1 MRSDAESAIRKAG
14 YLGMRKIR
22 EYPARQR
29 SISGPACRYWGI
41 GVHAATVSISPF
53 LALPAPKTIDGTDAM
68 DIARLCRTLS
78 AAALLAVATLGTA
91 PPASAQT
98 RVVLYSEAGQRPLS
112 YEENGAPKGDYIDHF
127 MRVANRIPGY
137 QVEIRFASWART
149 VEEAKNGNSAGIL
162 GVYYR
167 PKERP
172 YLNHSKAF
180 YAEEVAVHCN
190 RDAIEGR
197 TFHHY
202 PDDFAGLRF
211 GNQRNYLAPGPR
223 FFQMVKEGRIT
234 MVEGHEFQDLVKK
247 MLVGEIDCVVNPSIV
262 IKEALRSL
270 ETRGLPERM
279 RYKSRRALVIKTE
292 TVHIG
297 FSKKYEEA
305 HPELAKF
312 RQLFN
317 QAAPE

>member
-1 MRSDAESAIRKAG
+1 
-14 YLGMRKIR
+14 
-22 EYPARQR
+22 
-29 SISGPACRYWGI
+29 
-41 GVHAATVSISPF
+41 
-53 LALPAPKTIDGTDAM
+53 M
-68 DIARLCRTLS
+68 DFARLRRILR
-78 AAALLAVATLGTA
+78 AALLLAATLGPA
-91 PPASAQT
+91 PGIAQT
-98 RVVLYSEAGQRPLS
+98 TIVLYSEAGQRPLS
-112 YEENGAPKGDYIDHF
+112 YEENGVPKGAYIDHVR
-127 MRVANRIPGY
+127 RVLNRIPGY

-149 VEEAKNGNSAGIL
+149 VEEARNGNSAGIL

-172 YLNHSKAF
+172 YLNHSKPF

-223 FFQMVKEGRIT
+223 FFQMGREGRIT
-234 MVEGHEFQDLVKK
+234 IVEGHEFQDLVKK
-247 MLVGEIDCVVNPSIV
+247 MLVGEIDCVVNPSVV
-262 IKEALRSL
+262 IGEALRGL
-270 ETRGLPERM
+270 EARGLPERM
-279 RYKSRRALVIKTE
+279 RYKSRLAMLVKTE

-312 RQLFN
+312 RDLFN
-317 QAAPE
+317 RAAAD